1 MRVPIAYGLAWPG
14 RVVSG
19 AKALD
24 FKAMGSMTFEA
35 PDHNRFPGLQ
45 LAWDVLAAPVGT
57 PAVLNAA
64 NEVAVAAFLDKK
76 IRFDQIH
83 ALNRAT
89 LDAVAVPPVGG
100 IEGLLELDAK
110 TRAFAHRLADSMG
123 R

>member
-1 MRVPIAYGLAWPG
+1 
-14 RVVSG
+14 
-19 AKALD
+19 
-24 FKAMGSMTFEA
+24 
-35 PDHNRFPGLQ
+35 

-89 LDAVAVPPVGG
+89 LDGVAATPVGG
-100 IEGLLELDAK
+100 IGDLLELDAK
-110 TRAFAHRLADSMG
+110 ARAFAHHLAHSMAC
-123 R
+123 